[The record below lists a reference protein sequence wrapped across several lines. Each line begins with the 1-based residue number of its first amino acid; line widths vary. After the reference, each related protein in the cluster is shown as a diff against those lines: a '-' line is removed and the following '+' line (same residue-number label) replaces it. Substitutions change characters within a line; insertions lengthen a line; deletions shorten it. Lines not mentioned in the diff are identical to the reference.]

1 MNAVMSH
8 SQQNTV
14 GRIWFSIGGVLSV
27 LAGIVAI
34 AVPCV
39 TSVVIAQFIGIL
51 CVVSG
56 AFLLATAIFGKEIQH
71 RVFNVFAALL
81 RIALGVI
88 FLGNL
93 FSAVQV
99 MTLFLAAVFVAEGI
113 FGLVL
118 GFQLRGKNSAWIW
131 VILNGVASLLLGG
144 LLFAKFPS
152 GAPWA
157 IGLLF
162 GINSL
167 FLGVSLLMYGISSP
181 KAPTA

>member
-1 MNAVMSH
+1 MSE
-8 SQQNTV
+8 QKNKKA
-14 GRIWFSIGGVLSV
+14 GRVWFLIGGILSV

-34 AVPCV
+34 AVPYV

-56 AFLLATAIFGKEIQH
+56 AFLLATAILGEAPQH
-71 RVFNVFAALL
+71 RIFNVFAALL

-99 MTLFLAAVFVAEGI
+99 LTLFLAAVFIAEGI
-113 FGLVL
+113 FGLGMAWKL
-118 GFQLRGKNSAWIW
+118 KATNPAWIW
-131 VILNGVASLLLGG
+131 VLLNGITALVLGG

-152 GAPWA
+152 DAPWA

-162 GINSL
+162 GINSVFIGL
-167 FLGVSLLMYGISSP
+167 SLIMYGISAP
-181 KAPTA
+181 KAARA

>member
-1 MNAVMSH
+1 MSAIQENA
-8 SQQNTV
+8 T
-14 GRIWFSIGGVLSV
+14 GRIWFLIGGVLSA

-34 AVPCV
+34 TVPCV

-56 AFLLATAIFGKEIQH
+56 AFLLATAIFGKETQH

-99 MTLFLAAVFVAEGI
+99 LTLFLAAVFVAEGI
-113 FGLVL
+113 FGLGL
-118 GFQLRGKNSAWIW
+118 GFKMRGSNPAWIW
-131 VILNGVASLLLGG
+131 VILNGVAALVLGG
-144 LLFAKFPS
+144 LLIAKFPS
-152 GAPWA
+152 DAPWA

-181 KAPTA
+181 KPAAA